1 MYINRKG
8 NKTKTQV
15 TESSSCCN
23 MTHKNIPRKTWF
35 LATGLRVG
43 IFSHE
48 MHYSTPPHT
57 ASSSMGGSTR
67 SSLESPRETISGLVG
82 RQAGGG
88 LKHTSPPPSRPPPA
102 CPRLYRGQVGRQGG
116 GLNLCFTTPP
126 PSLPSFAPMSSLPS
140 SLLRHHEILSS
151 CPSSPSSCH
160 RSITVCCR
168 LVLFTLVRHQQ
179 AGRRL
184 QAGRLGRRLAG
195 VWQALSSRQAGVWQ
209 ADRQTSMQRM
219 RAASGEGL
227 AVRWQPQQ

>member
-1 MYINRKG
+1 VYINRKG

-116 GLNLCFTTPP
+116 GLNLCFSTPPP
-126 PSLPSFAPMSSLPS
+126 PSLPSPQCPVCRPASSAIMRS
-140 SLLRHHEILSS
+140 YHRVHRRHH
-151 CPSSPSSCH
+151 
-160 RSITVCCR
+160 RAT
-168 LVLFTLVRHQQ
+168 
-179 AGRRL
+179 
-184 QAGRLGRRLAG
+184 
-195 VWQALSSRQAGVWQ
+195 ALSQSAVGWFCLRWYGISRQAGVCRQ
-209 ADRQTSMQRM
+209 A
-219 RAASGEGL
+219 G
-227 AVRWQPQQ
+227 